1 MNVRTQADAVVRDLF
16 AASPTIPSACR
27 RNGARDWTALEHDRR
42 ARRVADY
49 IAGMTDRY
57 ALDEHRRLFD
67 ATPDLR

>member
-1 MNVRTQADAVVRDLF
+1 MRVRRDADRILRDLF
-16 AASPTIPSACR
+16 ARFMEDPAALPPEW
-27 RNGARDWTALEHDRR
+27 RDAAGDEPRH

-57 ALDEHRRLFD
+57 AVSEHRRLFD